1 MFFCEFYEIFSEKL
15 FGGIWRDSEFDDLVD
30 ILELSI
36 IISASYQGGHWGQ
49 NSEGSRLVAGLESAV
64 AARIAAATR
73 ISRS

>member
-36 IISASYQGGHWGQ
+36 IISASYQNWGQ